1 MPMDLSVT
9 FGRAARLGLA
19 TTGSLA
25 FTAGAGLLGTF
36 ELTCKMELALGK
48 GILSRR
54 SFFF

>member
-36 ELTCKMELALGK
+36 ELTCKMKLALGK